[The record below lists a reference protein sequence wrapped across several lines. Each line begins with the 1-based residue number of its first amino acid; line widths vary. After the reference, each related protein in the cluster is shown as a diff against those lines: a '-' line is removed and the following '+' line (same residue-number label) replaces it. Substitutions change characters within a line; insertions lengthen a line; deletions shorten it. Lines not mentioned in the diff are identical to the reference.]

1 MAVLPQILILEDTI
15 IEKTSFELNHI
26 NLTPQSYSGTVR
38 VQGLVKGHVN
48 GTLEGSFNGIVKGD
62 MEVLVIS
69 GQAAVVDSENLLEEK
84 QKGSETNDRQI

>member
-1 MAVLPQILILEDTI
+1 M
-15 IEKTSFELNHI
+15 
-26 NLTPQSYSGTVR
+26 
-38 VQGLVKGHVN
+38 KGHVN